1 MKKTKLKIMLVTLLL
16 SSVCSFTALAGWE
29 QLESGSWRYYNDEDG
44 SMATMEWVKSG
55 DNWYFM
61 DENGEI
67 AVNTI
72 IQDPDRKLYCTDSN
86 GIMITND
93 WILSD
98 ENKYYYAGPDGA
110 FLKSTTTPDGYTV
123 DSNGI
128 WDQSIPQIAN
138 STENNINSVNIQIP
152 EPTGYGTVKGNVT
165 WQYNR
170 YIGTKAD
177 VGAVVYLIP
186 LDYSIKGGDN
196 EGLSMCMNT
205 KGTNGVFYAKVDGF
219 GQYTFDNVPC
229 GKYRIF
235 IKSDNT
241 TSSRRFN
248 DEAAWEERIDALFGD
263 ILTDDEL
270 ETFKTMVG
278 FDSFYTET
286 IEIFN
291 GMTNT
296 ISHDFG
302 YTYI

>member
-72 IQDPDRKLYCTDSN
+72 IQEPDGKLYCTDSN

-123 DSNGI
+123 D
-128 WDQSIPQIAN
+128 A
-138 STENNINSVNIQIP
+138 
-152 EPTGYGTVKGNVT
+152 
-165 WQYNR
+165 
-170 YIGTKAD
+170 
-177 VGAVVYLIP
+177 
-186 LDYSIKGGDN
+186 
-196 EGLSMCMNT
+196 
-205 KGTNGVFYAKVDGF
+205 NGVWYEGTPN
-219 GQYTFDNVPC
+219 Q
-229 GKYRIF
+229 
-235 IKSDNT
+235 
-241 TSSRRFN
+241 
-248 DEAAWEERIDALFGD
+248 E
-263 ILTDDEL
+263 LTDDEEL
-270 ETFKTMVG
+270 AVKTLYSLLNHLKDP
-278 FDSFYTET
+278 DSLKVYSVYCHTVTYDTKAFGEVVRRQAVIKYSATNSFGGRVTNRYSGYYDPEDYFTTET
-286 IEIFN
+286 NFASITQAELNNAYDTVDIDKDKVLQKALEKFN
-291 GMTNT
+291 
-296 ISHDFG
+296 
-302 YTYI
+302 Y

>member
-1 MKKTKLKIMLVTLLL
+1 MKKAMLKIMLVTLLL
-16 SSVCSFTALAGWE
+16 SSICSFTALAGWE
-29 QLESGSWRYYNDEDG
+29 QLDDGAWKYYSDEG
-44 SMATMEWVKSG
+44 SMVTNEWKKSVDYWFYLNSDG
-55 DNWYFM
+55 DITKNSLVEDSGNTYYVNSDGAMLANQWINY
-61 DENGEI
+61 NG
-67 AVNTI
+67 
-72 IQDPDRKLYCTDSN
+72 
-86 GIMITND
+86 ND
-93 WILSD
+93 
-98 ENKYYYAGPDGA
+98 YYAGPDGA

-123 DSNGI
+123 DSNGV

-205 KGTNGVFYAKVDGF
+205 KGTNGVLYAKVDGF